1 MSALSILFPLM
12 VTLVIETGLY
22 MVLKHRDLKLFLVV
36 GSMNIILNPTMNIIL
51 LMNGDTELKYWLILA
66 IGEVLT
72 TVIESIIVLLFMKI
86 KYLKVLLF
94 AITANMGSFLIGLA
108 FRPVYENKTIL
119 IILTIFF
126 LLAYLAIYLVV
137 LISSIKKNIKK
148 ES

>member
-1 MSALSILFPLM
+1 
-12 VTLVIETGLY
+12 
-22 MVLKHRDLKLFLVV
+22 
-36 GSMNIILNPTMNIIL
+36 
-51 LMNGDTELKYWLILA
+51 MNGDTELKYWLILA